1 MSESTASPVL
11 RRGTPHASLA
21 ALGIRLCQLD
31 LLAPIRNRVQ
41 IPQKRVKYSPFDK
54 LFDCFIALLAGAH
67 GIVEINLGLRA
78 DPALQAAFGR
88 SACAEQSVIQDTLD
102 AVTVTN
108 VAQME
113 AAVDAIYRTHSHG
126 YRHDY
131 QASWQLLDVD
141 ITGMPCGRKAAFATK
156 GYFAK
161 QKNRRGR
168 QLGRV
173 LATHYDEVVVDRL
186 FPGKVQLNEALPSLV
201 EAAEQTLSLK
211 EGQRART
218 ILRVDAGGGTRGQ
231 VNWALSRGYQYHGKE
246 FHSQR
251 ARKLAASVR
260 NWIPDPHLPER
271 QVGWVEAEASEYV
284 RPVRRIAVRCRKPD
298 GEWGIGVLISTLAPE
313 AVLSLT
319 GAPAEAIE
327 DPEAVL
333 LAYVYLYD
341 ARGGGVET
349 SVKED
354 KQGLG
359 MTKRNKKRF
368 EAQQMLMQLGVLAH
382 NVLVWARGWLEP
394 AAVVVRR
401 LGIKRLVRDV
411 FGVTGA
417 IEIDSTGQVREIILN
432 QANRLAHHCLSA
444 FQLLLAPTH
453 VVVSLGET

>member
-1 MSESTASPVL
+1 MSESTANGPL
-11 RRGTPHASLA
+11 RRGTAHASLA
-21 ALGIRLCQLD
+21 VLGVRLRQLD
-31 LLAPIRNRVQ
+31 LLASVRDQVKIA
-41 IPQKRVKYSPFDK
+41 QKTVKYSPFDK
-54 LFDCFIALLAGAH
+54 LFDCFVALLAGAH

-113 AAVDAIYRTHSHG
+113 AAVDEFYRTHSRG

-131 QASWQLLDVD
+131 RANWQLLDVD
-141 ITGMPCGRKAAFATK
+141 FTGMPWGRKAAFATK

-173 LATHYDEVVVDRL
+173 LATHYGEVVIDRL
-186 FPGKVQLNEALPSLV
+186 FPGKVQLNEALPTLV
-201 EAAEQTLSLK
+201 EAAEATLALK
-211 EGQRART
+211 EEQRDRT
-218 ILRVDAGGGTRGQ
+218 ILRVDAGGGTLGQ

-246 FHSQR
+246 FHSGR
-251 ARKLAASVR
+251 ARKLAASVSH
-260 NWIPDPHLPER
+260 WIADPRLPER
-271 QVGWVEAEASEYV
+271 QVGWVEMEASEYV

-298 GEWGIGVLISTLAPE
+298 GAWGIGVLISTLAPE

-319 GAPAEAIE
+319 GAPAEAIQE
-327 DPEAVL
+327 PTAVL
-333 LAYVYLYD
+333 LAYVSLYD
-341 ARGGGVET
+341 DRGGGVET
-349 SVKED
+349 RVKED

-368 EAQQMLMQLGVLAH
+368 EAQQMLMHLGVLAH
-382 NVLVWARGWLEP
+382 NTLVWARSWLES
-394 AAVVVRR
+394 AAPLVGRF
-401 LGIKRLVRDV
+401 GIKRLVRDV

-417 IEIDSTGQVREIILN
+417 VEIESTGCVREIVLN
-432 QANRLAHHCLSA
+432 QANRLAHRCLSA
-444 FQLLLAPTH
+444 FQLLLASTC

>member
-1 MSESTASPVL
+1 MSCSTASEII
-11 RRGTPHASLA
+11 RRSTAHATLA
-21 ALGIRLCQLD
+21 ALGIRLCQID
-31 LLAPIRNRVQ
+31 LLAPLRQRVK
-41 IPQKRVKYSPFDK
+41 IAQKRVKYSPFDK
-54 LFDCFIALLAGAH
+54 LYDCFVALLAGAH

-102 AVTVTN
+102 AATPTN

-113 AAVDAIYRTHSHG
+113 AAIDEIYRRHSLG

-131 QASWQLLDVD
+131 AQQWQLLDVD
-141 ITGMPCGRKAAFATK
+141 ITGMPCGKKAAFATK

-186 FPGKVQLNEALPSLV
+186 FPGKVQLNEALPPLV
-201 EAAEQTLSLK
+201 EAAEETLSLK
-211 EGQRART
+211 EAQRART
-218 ILRVDAGGGTRGQ
+218 ILRVDAGGGTLTQ
-231 VNWALSRGYQYHGKE
+231 INWALSRGYQYHGKE
-246 FHSQR
+246 YQSQR
-251 ARKLAASVR
+251 ARKLAGSVTT
-260 NWIPDPHLPER
+260 WIPDPRLPER

-284 RPVRRIAVRCRKPD
+284 RPVRRIAVRCRKAND
-298 GEWGIGVLISTLAPE
+298 EWGIGVLLSTLEPAV
-313 AVLSLT
+313 VLSLT
-319 GAPAEAIE
+319 GQPAEAIR

-341 ARGGGVET
+341 DRGGGVET

-368 EAQQMLMQLGVLAH
+368 EAQQMLMHLGVLAH
-382 NVLVWARGWLEP
+382 NVLVWARRWLEP
-394 AAVVVRR
+394 SVPAMGRY
-401 LGIKRLVRDV
+401 GIKRLVRDV
-411 FGVTGA
+411 FGVTG
-417 IEIDSTGQVREIILN
+417 IVEMDRSGQVRGIVLN
-432 QANRLAHHCLSA
+432 QANRLAHRCLTA

-453 VVVSLGET
+453 VVVCLGET